1 MIFACKKLRLLQA
14 AKLLLIAAAL
24 GLASSAAAQSE
35 SYDQAGINNA
45 TLVTRSVPYTDS
57 TGASLSVSLLSH
69 TKPSLQ
75 KPAVRK
81 CALICPLIRLLMR
94 DFHLQGYFAYDSASD
109 AKRGLVLIVPDW

>member
-69 TKPSLQ
+69 IKPSLQ
-75 KPAVRK
+75 KPAVRN
-81 CALICPLIRLLMR
+81 CALISPLREFL
-94 DFHLQGYFAYDSASD
+94 LQGYFAYDSASD